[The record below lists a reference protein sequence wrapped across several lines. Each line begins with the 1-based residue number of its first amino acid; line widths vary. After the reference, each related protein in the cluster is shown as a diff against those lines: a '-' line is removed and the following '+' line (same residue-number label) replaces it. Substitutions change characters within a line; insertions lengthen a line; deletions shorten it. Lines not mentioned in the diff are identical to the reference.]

1 MSRLEHSAFKRVGTK
16 PRSSNLSV
24 RALVLLALIVPLTKM
39 AGPLDYRFA
48 SENYSLARS
57 SSTAEILPSG
67 MGAIWAVNDSEK
79 IDKDDL
85 QNPQKVSNSV
95 WDGHRIKIFG
105 ARNEIIAFQLIC
117 EANPRG
123 INKLSVALPSLKQKN
138 GTAEIVYA
146 PPVSD
151 PTQYAGRPIQLFPE
165 NYMHVSAPTEA
176 RWIYK
181 PGTPSAPKNPT
192 GWKPVQLVPENAKP
206 GKGGFPLKVEPSQNQ
221 AVWIEVY
228 TARKLP
234 AGIYQGNVRVEA
246 DGERR
251 EVPIELELFD
261 FTLADENT
269 MSAMVYYE
277 GSQTDLYQGRNLDA
291 VYHRFAHRQRIE
303 LVNAYDE
310 QSGLQAHGRF
320 SGDDFT
326 PAQGYEGPGEK
337 VGNRIIPASFYGPG
351 DGYDE
356 RASAWRKSD
365 AWMIFLRQTFPDAI
379 TFLYMPDEPRAAD
392 YARIRKLADNVHS
405 NPGPGKQLPTF
416 VTRGYVR
423 ELDGA
428 IDIWCSGPQAF
439 NIQRALEERARGHD
453 YWVYNGGR
461 PFGGAIVID
470 APATDARATIWGCFK
485 HGIRVYFYW
494 HGNHWQH
501 NRQKQGDRIQDVWA
515 NPITFD
521 NRGQPNKPLTS
532 QSFANGDGVLMYPGE
547 EKLHPEEDRGIAGPC
562 STIQLANF
570 RRGLQ
575 DHQYLTL
582 ARKLGLN
589 ALVNQVL
596 ESVVPRMFSDLQANS
611 RVGFSETGNTYEIA
625 RYKLAKA
632 IVSRIPLP
640 KKLAKSDSAVPSDE
654 SQRSALPSM
663 GTTIRGC
670 APKTRRSPNFNIE
683 LAGRP
688 EAIRRH
694 SRTAERLFRQSPAR
708 HTFLPPLINQRTERK
723 ERYS

>member
-1 MSRLEHSAFKRVGTK
+1 MSKDDFSAFKTVGHRKPRTPNISVGT
-16 PRSSNLSV
+16 
-24 RALVLLALIVPLTKM
+24 LVLLAFIVPATEI
-39 AGPLDYRFA
+39 AGRFDYRSANENHALAPSSSA
-48 SENYSLARS
+48 SE
-57 SSTAEILPSG
+57 TLPLG
-67 MGAIWAVNDSEK
+67 IGAIWAVNDSEK

-85 QNPQKVSNSV
+85 QNPQKASNSV

-117 EANPRG
+117 EANARG
-123 INKLSVALPSLKQKN
+123 VNKLSVALPDLKQKS
-138 GTAEIVYA
+138 GTAKIVYA

-151 PTQYAGRPIQLFPE
+151 PTQYAGRPIQLFSE

-176 RWIYK
+176 RWIYRQ
-181 PGTPSAPKNPT
+181 GTPSAPKNPT
-192 GWKPVQLVPENAKP
+192 GWKPVQLVPENATP

-221 AVWIEVY
+221 AVWIELY
-228 TARKLP
+228 TSRKLP
-234 AGIYQGNVRVEA
+234 AGIYQSNVRVEA
-246 DGERR
+246 DGELRD
-251 EVPIELELFD
+251 VPIELELFD
-261 FTLADENT
+261 FTLADDKR
-269 MSAMVYYE
+269 MSAIVYYE
-277 GSQTDLYQGRNLDA
+277 GFQTDLYQGRNLDA

-310 QSGLQAHGRF
+310 QSGVKARGRF
-320 SGDDFT
+320 RGDDFT
-326 PAQGYEGPGEK
+326 RAQGYEGPGEN

-356 RASAWRKSD
+356 RASAWRKSND
-365 AWMIFLRQTFPDAI
+365 WMNFLRRTFPDAI
-379 TFLYMPDEPRAAD
+379 TFLYMPDEPRAAE
-392 YARIRKLADNVHS
+392 YARIRKLAGNVHS
-405 NPGPGKQLPTF
+405 NPGPGKQLPIF
-416 VTRGYVR
+416 VTKGYVK

-439 NIQRALEERARGHD
+439 DVKRALDERARGHD

-470 APATDARATIWGCFK
+470 SPATDARATIWGCFK
-485 HGIRVYFYW
+485 HGIKVYFYW
-494 HGNHWQH
+494 HGDHWQH
-501 NRQKQGDRIQDVWA
+501 NHQKQGDRIQNVWA

-589 ALVNQVL
+589 ALINEVL
-596 ESVVPRMFSDLQANS
+596 QAVVPRMFSDAGET
-611 RVGFSETGNTYEIA
+611 VGFSETGNAYEDA

-632 IVSRIPLP
+632 I
-640 KKLAKSDSAVPSDE
+640 
-654 SQRSALPSM
+654 
-663 GTTIRGC
+663 
-670 APKTRRSPNFNIE
+670 
-683 LAGRP
+683 AGR
-688 EAIRRH
+688 
-694 SRTAERLFRQSPAR
+694 SRV
-708 HTFLPPLINQRTERK
+708 HPPL
-723 ERYS
+723 

>member
-1 MSRLEHSAFKRVGTK
+1 MGTK
-16 PRSSNLSV
+16 LHLPHLSAL
-24 RALVLLALIVPLTKM
+24 ALVLLAFTGPVTEM
-39 AGPLDYRFA
+39 AGRLDDRLLSENRSPAGPSSA
-48 SENYSLARS
+48 SE
-57 SSTAEILPSG
+57 TLPSG
-67 MGAIWAVNDSEK
+67 IGAIWAVNDSEK

-95 WDGHRIKIFG
+95 WDGHRVMIFG
-105 ARNEIIAFQLIC
+105 ARNEIIACQLII
-117 EANPRG
+117 EANARG
-123 INKLSVALPSLKQKN
+123 INKLSVAVADLKQKN
-138 GTAEIVYA
+138 GTAKIVYTA
-146 PPVSD
+146 PVSD
-151 PTQYAGRPIQLFPE
+151 PTQYAGRPIQLFSE

-181 PGTPSAPKNPT
+181 QGTPSAPTKPT
-192 GWKPVQLVPENAKP
+192 GWKPVQLVPENAKR

-221 AVWIEVY
+221 AVWIEIY
-228 TARKLP
+228 TSRKLP
-234 AGIYQGNVRVEA
+234 AGIYQGNVRVKA
-246 DGERR
+246 DGELRD
-251 EVPIELELFD
+251 VPIELELFD
-261 FTLADENT
+261 FTLPDENSMT
-269 MSAMVYYE
+269 AMVYYE
-277 GSQTDLYQGRNLDA
+277 GLQTDLYQGRNLDA

-310 QSGLQAHGRF
+310 QSALKARGRLR
-320 SGDDFT
+320 GDDFT
-326 PAQGYEGPGEK
+326 PAQGYEGPGEN
-337 VGNRIIPASFYGPG
+337 VGNKIIPASFYGPG

-365 AWMIFLRQTFPDAI
+365 AWMNFLRRTFPDAI

-392 YARIRKLADNVHS
+392 YARIRKLAGNVHS
-405 NPGPGKQLPTF
+405 NPGPGKQLPIF
-416 VTRGYVR
+416 VTKGYVK

-439 NIQRALEERARGHD
+439 DVRRALEERARGHD

-501 NRQKQGDRIQDVWA
+501 NRQKQGERIQNVWA

-562 STIQLANF
+562 ATIQLANF

-575 DHQYLTL
+575 DHQYLML

-589 ALVNQVL
+589 ALINEVL
-596 ESVVPRMFSDLQANS
+596 ESVVPRMFSEVQANS
-611 RVGFSETGNTYEIA
+611 PVGFSETGNVYEAA

-632 IVSRIPLP
+632 IAGKQSERQPR
-640 KKLAKSDSAVPSDE
+640 DG
-654 SQRSALPSM
+654 SM
-663 GTTIRGC
+663 E
-670 APKTRRSPNFNIE
+670 P
-683 LAGRP
+683 
-688 EAIRRH
+688 
-694 SRTAERLFRQSPAR
+694 
-708 HTFLPPLINQRTERK
+708 
-723 ERYS
+723 

>member
-1 MSRLEHSAFKRVGTK
+1 MKAVVARKPGLSSLSA
-16 PRSSNLSV
+16 L
-24 RALVLLALIVPLTKM
+24 ALVLFAFIGPVTKM
-39 AGPLDYRFA
+39 TGRLDCLFA
-48 SENYSLARS
+48 SESHSYARS
-57 SSTAEILPSG
+57 AGSDETPSSGIRAVW
-67 MGAIWAVNDSEK
+67 AINDSEK

-85 QNPQKVSNSV
+85 QNSQKASNSV

-117 EANPRG
+117 EANARG
-123 INKLSVALPSLKQKN
+123 INKLSVALPNLKQKN
-138 GTAEIVYA
+138 GTATIVYA

-151 PTQYAGRPIQLFPE
+151 PTQYAGRPIQLFSE

-176 RWIYK
+176 RWIYRQ
-181 PGTPSAPKNPT
+181 GTPSAPKNPT
-192 GWKPVQLVPENAKP
+192 GWKPVQLVPEDARP

-228 TARKLP
+228 TSRKMP

-246 DGERR
+246 DGELRD
-251 EVPIELELFD
+251 VPIELELFD
-261 FTLADENT
+261 FTLADENS
-269 MSAMVYYE
+269 MSAMIYYE
-277 GSQTDLYQGRNLDA
+277 GFQTDLYQGRNLDA

-303 LVNAYDE
+303 LVSAYDE
-310 QSGLQAHGRF
+310 QSGLKARGRF
-320 SGDDFT
+320 RGDDFT
-326 PAQGYEGPGEK
+326 RAQGYEGPGEN
-337 VGNRIIPASFYGPG
+337 VGNRIIPATFYGPG
-351 DGYDE
+351 HGYDE
-356 RASAWRKSD
+356 RASAWRKSND
-365 AWMIFLRQTFPDAI
+365 WMNFLRRNFPEAI

-405 NPGPGKQLPTF
+405 NPGPGKRLPIF
-416 VTRGYVR
+416 VTKGYVK

-439 NIQRALEERARGHD
+439 DVQRALEERARGHD

-485 HGIRVYFYW
+485 HGIKVYFYW
-494 HGNHWQH
+494 HGDHWQH
-501 NRQKQGDRIQDVWA
+501 NHQKQGDRLQNVWA

-589 ALVNQVL
+589 ALVNEVL
-596 ESVVPRMFSDLQANS
+596 QAVVPRMFSDAGET
-611 RVGFSETGNTYEIA
+611 VGFSETGNAYENA

-632 IVSRIPLP
+632 I
-640 KKLAKSDSAVPSDE
+640 
-654 SQRSALPSM
+654 
-663 GTTIRGC
+663 
-670 APKTRRSPNFNIE
+670 
-683 LAGRP
+683 AGRT
-688 EAIRRH
+688 RVH
-694 SRTAERLFRQSPAR
+694 
-708 HTFLPPLINQRTERK
+708 PLRINRWTQRK
-723 ERYS
+723 ERLS

>member
-1 MSRLEHSAFKRVGTK
+1 MKTVMGTK
-16 PRSSNLSV
+16 LHLPHLSAL
-24 RALVLLALIVPLTKM
+24 ALVLLAFTGPVTEM
-39 AGPLDYRFA
+39 AGRLDDRLLSENRSPAGPSSA
-48 SENYSLARS
+48 SE
-57 SSTAEILPSG
+57 TLPSG
-67 MGAIWAVNDSEK
+67 IGAIWAVNDSEK

-95 WDGHRIKIFG
+95 WDGHRVMIFG
-105 ARNEIIAFQLIC
+105 ARNEIIAFQLII
-117 EANPRG
+117 EANARG
-123 INKLSVALPSLKQKN
+123 INKLSVAVADLKQKN
-138 GTAEIVYA
+138 GTAKIVYTA
-146 PPVSD
+146 PVSD
-151 PTQYAGRPIQLFPE
+151 PTQYAGRPIQLIKE
-165 NYMHVSAPTEA
+165 NYVHVSAPTEA

-181 PGTPSAPKNPT
+181 QGTPSAPTKPT
-192 GWKPVQLVPENAKP
+192 GWKPVQLVPENAKR

-221 AVWIEVY
+221 AVWIEIY
-228 TARKLP
+228 TSRKLP
-234 AGIYQGNVRVEA
+234 AGIYQGNVRVKA
-246 DGERR
+246 DGELRD
-251 EVPIELELFD
+251 VPIELELFD
-261 FTLADENT
+261 FTLPDENSMT
-269 MSAMVYYE
+269 AMVYYE
-277 GSQTDLYQGRNLDA
+277 GLQTDLYQGRNLDA

-310 QSGLQAHGRF
+310 QSALKARGRLR
-320 SGDDFT
+320 GDDFT
-326 PAQGYEGPGEK
+326 PAQGYEGPGEN
-337 VGNRIIPASFYGPG
+337 VGNKIIPASFYGPG

-356 RASAWRKSD
+356 RASAWRKTD
-365 AWMIFLRQTFPDAI
+365 AWMNFLRRTFPDAI

-392 YARIRKLADNVHS
+392 YARIRKLAGNVHS
-405 NPGPGKQLPTF
+405 NPGPGKQLPIF
-416 VTRGYVR
+416 VTKGYVK

-439 NIQRALEERARGHD
+439 DVRRALEERARGHD

-501 NRQKQGDRIQDVWA
+501 NRQKQGERIQNVWA

-562 STIQLANF
+562 ATIQLANF

-575 DHQYLTL
+575 DHQYLML

-589 ALVNQVL
+589 ALINEVL
-596 ESVVPRMFSDLQANS
+596 ESVVPRMFSEVQANS
-611 RVGFSETGNTYEIA
+611 PVGFSETGNVYEAA

-632 IVSRIPLP
+632 IAGKQSERQPR
-640 KKLAKSDSAVPSDE
+640 DG
-654 SQRSALPSM
+654 SM
-663 GTTIRGC
+663 E
-670 APKTRRSPNFNIE
+670 P
-683 LAGRP
+683 
-688 EAIRRH
+688 
-694 SRTAERLFRQSPAR
+694 
-708 HTFLPPLINQRTERK
+708 
-723 ERYS
+723 